1 MLIIPAIDLRNGK
14 CVRLIQGDPER
25 ETIYSE
31 DPVSVA
37 KEFESSGA
45 KLIHVVDLDG
55 AFAGHPVNQDTV
67 IEISKSISIP
77 IEIGGGIRTLESAE
91 EYISAGI
98 NRIILGTAVI
108 ADSYKNFVKNFR
120 DYIIISID
128 AKDSMIATHGWKKK
142 SDMPAIDFIKEL
154 INFGIYEI
162 VYTDISTDG
171 MLTGPN
177 VGSVEKILSSVVSGI
192 QLIASGG
199 IGSIDDIKSLKKFS
213 NSGLKGCIIG
223 KAIYDGR
230 LDIHDALKLV
240 E

>member
-1 MLIIPAIDLRNGK
+1 MLIIPAIDIRSGR

-25 ETIYSE
+25 ETVYSE
-31 DPVSVA
+31 NPVSVA
-37 KEFESSGA
+37 KDFESKGA

-55 AFAGHPVNQDTV
+55 AFAGHPVNQDIV
-67 IEISKSISIP
+67 IEISRSISIP
-77 IEIGGGIRTLESAE
+77 IEIGGGIRTLKSAE

-98 NRIILGTAVI
+98 GRIILGTAVI
-108 ADSYKNFVKNFR
+108 GDSYKDFVENFR
-120 DYIIISID
+120 ENIIISID
-128 AKDSMIATHGWKKK
+128 ARDSMIATHGWKKI
-142 SDMPAIDFIKEL
+142 SDMSAVDFIKEL

-177 VGSVEKILSSVVSGI
+177 IKSVENILSSVNGI

-199 IGSIDDIKSLKKFS
+199 VGSIDDVKNLKKFS
-213 NSGLKGCIIG
+213 KSGLKGCIIG

-230 LDIHDALKLV
+230 IDIREALALGD
-240 E
+240 